1 MTAIRDHISHRP
13 NRARVELE
21 IKRSL
26 RPLGTVLVGLALAL
40 AGLVYVASRIPGHGG
55 LNDSQKVA
63 FVVADAT
70 GVVAGRD
77 EVRVSGI
84 PAGTITDVELYNGHA
99 TLTTAVDREY
109 APIYRDARAQ
119 LRPNT
124 PLQDMYLDIV
134 DRGTRASGEAQA
146 DRPLPQ
152 GQTSASVSIADVLQV
167 FDADTRARLRTT
179 LSEFGTGI
187 DGEGTSVRN
196 AFISLTPLLDAAR
209 RLTAQVTKRKAMT
222 RHLVD
227 NTATLTEE
235 LGRRQVQLRR
245 LVNDAGSTLGALRD
259 GSHGLDATLRQL
271 PPTLDTLAG
280 ATSALG
286 RTLPDVDTAV
296 GRLQPVA
303 GRLPAS
309 LASLRRLGDTA
320 QPALDALRPA
330 LTRVRPL
337 VSELRPASASLAAAV
352 DALQPQAGAIDH
364 VTASLGKCAYVLQR
378 FFQWTQSVFA
388 TGDAHG
394 VAPRGDAAFS
404 LDSTGLAVDGATKK
418 FPDNCAGGTTL
429 GGAPAEVIRP

>member
-1 MTAIRDHISHRP
+1 VTAIRDHISHRP
-13 NRARVELE
+13 SRARVELE

-26 RPLGTVLVGLALAL
+26 RPLGSVLAGLALAL
-40 AGLVYVASRIPGHGG
+40 AGLVYIASQIPGHGG
-55 LNDSQKVA
+55 LTESQKVA
-63 FVVADAT
+63 FIVADAT

-84 PAGTITDVELYNGHA
+84 PAGTITDVELRNGHA
-99 TLTTAVDREY
+99 TLTAAVDRKY

-146 DRPLPQ
+146 GRPLPQ
-152 GQTSASVSIADVLQV
+152 AQTSASVSIADVLQV
-167 FDADTRARLRTT
+167 FDADTRVRLRTL

-187 DGEGTSVRN
+187 DGEGASVRN
-196 AFISLTPLLDAAR
+196 AFISLAPLLDAAR
-209 RLTAQVTKRKAMT
+209 RLTVQVSKRKAMT
-222 RHLVD
+222 RRLID

-245 LVNDAGSTLGALRD
+245 FVDASGSTLSALQD
-259 GSHGLDATLRQL
+259 GSRGLDATLRQL
-271 PPTLDTLAG
+271 PPTLATLAG

-286 RTLPDVDTAV
+286 RTLPDVNTAV

-303 GRLPAS
+303 NRLPAS
-309 LASLRRLGDTA
+309 LSSLRRLSDTA
-320 QPALDALRPA
+320 RPALDTLRPA
-330 LTRVRPL
+330 VARVRPL
-337 VSELRPASASLAAAV
+337 VSELRPASANLAAAV
-352 DALQPQAGAIDH
+352 DALQPQAGAIAH
-364 VTASLGKCAYVLQR
+364 ITSSLGRCTYVLQR

-404 LDSTGLAVDGATKK
+404 LDSTGLAVDGATKA
-418 FPDNCAGGTTL
+418 FPDNCGGGTTL